1 MKNFWYLR
9 IGDDTLEEA
18 LRFTQKVDA
27 IDEFRRVAEELA
39 QYDQAIYA
47 SLHIAPSR
55 AEVVEYPDFVLSLNE
70 SGRVVTEQ
78 A

>member
-18 LRFTQKVDA
+18 LRFAQKVDA
-27 IDEFRRVAEELA
+27 VSEYRRVAKELA
-39 QYDQAIYA
+39 QYGQAIDA
-47 SLHIAPSR
+47 TLHIAPSR

>member
-1 MKNFWYLR
+1 MKKFWYLR

-27 IDEFRRVAEELA
+27 VAEYRRVAKELA
-39 QYDQAIYA
+39 QYGQAIDA

>member
-1 MKNFWYLR
+1 MKKFWYLR

-18 LRFTQKVDA
+18 LRFTQKTDA
-27 IDEFRRVAEELA
+27 IAEFRRVAEELA
-39 QYDQAIYA
+39 QYGQAIDA

>member
-9 IGDDTLEEA
+9 IGDDTLDEA
-18 LRFTQKVDA
+18 LRFAQKVDA
-27 IDEFRRVAEELA
+27 VSEYRRVAKELA
-39 QYDQAIYA
+39 QYGQAIDA
-47 SLHIAPSR
+47 SLHIASCR

>member
-18 LRFTQKVDA
+18 LRFAKKVDA
-27 IDEFRRVAEELA
+27 VSEYRRVAKELA
-39 QYDQAIYA
+39 QYGQAIDA

>member
-1 MKNFWYLR
+1 MKNFWFLR
-9 IGDDTLEEA
+9 IGSDAVEEA
-18 LRFTQKVDA
+18 LRFANKRDA
-27 IDEFRRVAEELA
+27 VAEYRRVANELA
-39 QYDQAIYA
+39 QYGQAIDA

>member
-9 IGDDTLEEA
+9 MGDDTLEEA
-18 LRFTQKVDA
+18 LRFTKKADA
-27 IDEFRRVAEELA
+27 IAEFRRVAEELA

-47 SLHIAPSR
+47 SLHIAPSL

>member
-27 IDEFRRVAEELA
+27 VSEYRRVAKELA
-39 QYDQAIYA
+39 QYGQAIDA

>member
-1 MKNFWYLR
+1 MKNFWFLR
-9 IGDDTLEEA
+9 MGDDALEEA
-18 LRFTQKVDA
+18 LRFTNKANA
-27 IDEFRRVAEELA
+27 IAEFKRVAEELA

>member
-1 MKNFWYLR
+1 MKNFWFLR
-9 IGDDTLEEA
+9 MGDDTLEEA
-18 LRFTQKVDA
+18 LRFTQKANA
-27 IDEFRRVAEELA
+27 IAEFKRVAEELA
-39 QYDQAIYA
+39 QYGQAIDA
-47 SLHIAPSR
+47 SLHIASCR

>member
-18 LRFTQKVDA
+18 LRFAQKVDA
-27 IDEFRRVAEELA
+27 VSEYRRVAKELA
-39 QYDQAIYA
+39 QYGQAIDA